1 MSAKHVITI
10 MVLMICLSGFAG
22 LSIGATEPGADE
34 NIKTWR
40 WENMKP
46 DDLRKALETV
56 PVAWVVF
63 SPLEWHGEAMAFG
76 CDPSIG
82 QAVVDNAWQKVGGVR
97 IPTILIGAETD
108 YKYWGEKGLMSHWG
122 LEQITEQHNPGSLY
136 VRPITLKLVVEDYLY
151 FLERNGFKLVVVST
165 GHGATEHIKV
175 IKEVEKAYENGPM
188 KVVFSSGW
196 GAKLPEELRFKGSG
210 GHADFSEASLLGGV
224 DPNMVDIS
232 KFGVTERDQKIKLFK
247 ENAEK
252 IDFEKGRKIIELR
265 AEHLANEVRSVLE
278 EMNKES

>member
-1 MSAKHVITI
+1 MFCITI
-10 MVLMICLSGFAG
+10 VSGLAV
-22 LSIGATEPGADE
+22 SAAKPKAAEQ
-34 NIKTWR
+34 IKTWR

-46 DDLRKALETV
+46 GDLREALKTA
-56 PVAWVVF
+56 PVAWIVF

-76 CDPSIG
+76 CDPFIG
-82 QAVVDNAWQKVGGVR
+82 QAVVDKAWQKVGGVR

-151 FLERNGFKLVVVST
+151 FLERNGFKLVVIST
-165 GHGATEHIKV
+165 GHGATEHVKV
-175 IKEVEKAYENGPM
+175 IKEVKKAYENSPM

-224 DPNMVDIS
+224 DPDMVDKS
-232 KFGVTERDQKIKLFK
+232 KFGVTEQDRKIKLFK
-247 ENAEK
+247 ENVKK

-265 AEHLANEVRSVLE
+265 AAHLAKEIKSVLE
-278 EMNKES
+278 EINNRP